1 MRGYRRSIL
10 CPHCRHA
17 AITMTSRELSPLV
30 REIYL
35 QCIHVDCGHR
45 FVAHLGIVRT
55 LVPSLNPS
63 ADVSLPIVE
72 RRANDI
78 LVTRS
83 PDTTTPPPSITPPA
97 PTAPPHH
104 SLAPPALN

>member
-1 MRGYRRSIL
+1 MQASRLTIR
-10 CPHCRHA
+10 CPHCRER
-17 AITMTSRELSPLV
+17 AITMTSRELSATV

-35 QCIHVDCGHR
+35 QCVNAECGHR

-72 RRANDI
+72 RRSNDI
-78 LVTRS
+78 IV
-83 PDTTTPPPSITPPA
+83 PKAPPTPT
-97 PTAPPHH
+97 PTAPDASPAPASHNP
-104 SLAPPALN
+104 APPALN